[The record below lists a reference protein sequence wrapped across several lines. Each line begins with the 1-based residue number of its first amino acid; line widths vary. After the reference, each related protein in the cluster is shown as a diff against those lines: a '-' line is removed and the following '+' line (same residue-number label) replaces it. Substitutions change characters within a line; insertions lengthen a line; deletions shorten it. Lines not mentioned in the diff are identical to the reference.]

1 MKKNNITQLILL
13 FMGVF
18 LIVATYYLY
27 PKISQKNIDYEA
39 YKEKIDEEIIKLKEK
54 EESLIDKF
62 EKAKKDLA
70 DGVIV
75 KKEYLDEIKEEL
87 NKNSS
92 LIEDKKLSLKKV
104 EETLFAKKEKSTEVI
119 SEEDK
124 INKFEKIEYKGTY
137 NLDPFVVKS
146 EKAHILTE
154 NPDLVYM
161 TKMHVILNLSDGR
174 VVHITSDKGSYNKV
188 TYDCLFEK
196 NVRATDGEIKILSE
210 NLDLLA
216 TNDTVVIYN
225 DVNLKHSTGS
235 LIADKIDYDF
245 NTKFF
250 KVSMFDEEKV
260 KMKVIQ

>member
-13 FMGVF
+13 LVGVF
-18 LIVATYYLY
+18 LIVATYYFY
-27 PKISQKNIDYEA
+27 PKINQNNIDYKA
-39 YKEKIDEEIIKLKEK
+39 YKEKIEEEIKELEDYEK
-54 EESLIDKF
+54 SLIDKF
-62 EKAKKDLA
+62 EKGKKGLA
-70 DGVIV
+70 DGVVV
-75 KKEYLDEIKEEL
+75 KKDYLNKIQKEL
-87 NKNSS
+87 NKTSS
-92 LIEDKKLSLKKV
+92 LVEEKKLSLKKL
-104 EETLFAKKEKSTEVI
+104 EETFLAKKEKTPEVI
-119 SEEDK
+119 SEDDK

-137 NLDPFVVKS
+137 NLDPFIVKS

-174 VVHITSDKGSYNKV
+174 VVHIKSDKGLYNKM

-216 TNDTVVIYN
+216 TNDTVEIYN

-235 LIADKIDYDF
+235 LVADKIDYNF

-250 KVSMFDEEKV
+250 KVSMFGEEKI
-260 KMKVIQ
+260 KMKVTQ